1 MVFLDTH
8 VALWLFAEPYRIPP
22 ATQQLIDESEL
33 FISPM
38 VRLEMSFLCEI
49 GRVTE
54 DPAGILG
61 VLERDLGVQIE
72 TAAWLRASEIANHLS
87 WTRDPFDRLIVA
99 HALAYSADLCTRDR
113 TIRDNYS
120 HAVWFDEPR

>member
-1 MVFLDTH
+1 MLFLDTH
-8 VALWLFAEPYRIPP
+8 VALWLFAEPYRIPK
-22 ATQQLIDESEL
+22 ATQQLIDEREL

-61 VLERDLGVQIE
+61 VLERDLGVQME
-72 TAAWLRASEIANHLS
+72 TAAWLRASEIASHLG

-99 HALAYSADLCTRDR
+99 HALAYSAELCSRDR

-120 HAVWFDEPR
+120 HASWLDDHR

>member
-38 VRLEMSFLCEI
+38 VRLEMSFLSEI